1 MKTQKEILPIIGLLI
16 ASAIWGSTFI
26 VIKDLAKAISPYDM
40 MGVRYTITALIMGAI
55 FLPMLR
61 KADRDTWK
69 HGMIIGLVFGIGQ
82 VFQTVG
88 ISMTPASTA
97 GFITGMYIIVIP
109 ILMLAMYGI
118 IPNKYVLISSVL
130 AVSGMGIL
138 SLEDWHLGGGEII
151 VLISAAFFALHMVLL
166 GRWSTERTSFQLTI
180 IQIFG
185 LALVSLIVA
194 VPGGVQFPPT
204 ARDWLTLAYLIVFA
218 SVLALFIQTWA
229 QAKVSPTRTG
239 VVMATEPVFA
249 ALFAIQFG
257 GESLTTRMVLG
268 GALIIVAMIISELRP
283 SHATLEDK
291 MTTDRPE
298 EEKEHSDI

>member
-1 MKTQKEILPIIGLLI
+1 
-16 ASAIWGSTFI
+16 
-26 VIKDLAKAISPYDM
+26 

-55 FLPMLR
+55 FYPMLR
-61 KADRDTWK
+61 KTDRDTWK

-204 ARDWLTLAYLIVFA
+204 PHDWLTLAYLIVFA

-257 GESLTTRMVLG
+257 GESLTVRMLLG

-283 SHATLEDK
+283 SHGTLEDK

-298 EEKEHSDI
+298 DEKEHSDI